1 MTERPGKAASL
12 VLANICSPSAVTPIL
27 YSLFPS
33 MTQNPKHASCFSH
46 HLHNFLVCLRKTA
59 QQLCV
64 LQSFAVTEMLISP
77 CTVHLLLTSWWV
89 SHACKW
95 LYSSSLGHPG
105 AVCHFTFLCVCF
117 WLVDFFFYPTEE
129 ILAWDLCSFWVRG
142 VGEQLRALVAFQV
155 AEWLPLSFSD
165 SQHFAGVSCAE
176 RSKSASFFFF
186 PCLVSLSAFLPSARM
201 KAMRWAKTL
210 VLTEACGGQRN
221 CCAGQICRKVE
232 LVCVFFWSKPIA

>member
-1 MTERPGKAASL
+1 MTERPEKAASS
-12 VLANICSPSAVTPIL
+12 VLTNICSPSAVTPIL

-117 WLVDFFFYPTEE
+117 WLVDFFFLPHRGDSGLRSVQLLSTWGRRTAESSGGLSSGWVVATVFLWQSALCWGE
-129 ILAWDLCSFWVRG
+129 LCRKKQECLILFFPLPRVLVSISSKREDEGNEMGQNPCFNWSMWGPKELLRRPDLQESG
-142 VGEQLRALVAFQV
+142 VGM
-155 AEWLPLSFSD
+155 
-165 SQHFAGVSCAE
+165 C
-176 RSKSASFFFF
+176 FF
-186 PCLVSLSAFLPSARM
+186 L
-201 KAMRWAKTL
+201 K
-210 VLTEACGGQRN
+210 
-221 CCAGQICRKVE
+221 
-232 LVCVFFWSKPIA
+232 